1 MVLLTL
7 YTLVLPQPESESM
20 LTSKRKTPKRLMRD
34 RWEEKPAI
42 FDWIMKEFP
51 INQRGKSQG
60 TLSANSLQ
68 SGSRTIGL
76 LP

>member
-1 MVLLTL
+1 ML

-34 RWEEKPAI
+34 RWEAKPAI

-51 INQRGKSQG
+51 FNQRDKSQG